1 MKINVIRKEYTP
13 KSTIGELYVDG
24 KFECYALED
33 RIRAL
38 KVPGTTAIPSGNF
51 EVVVTWSNRFKRP
64 LPLLMNVPN
73 YEGVRIHTGNKDED
87 TEGCLLVGKTKQ
99 RDFVGGSKD
108 AFSELLPK
116 IQEALQR
123 EKVFLDI
130 VQENAP
136 AELLARA
143 TPPMAR
149 APRGLVPRAASPAEA
164 KPAFS
169 EKALDLIIG
178 FEGLNQ
184 PGKWPGAASGITVGY
199 GYDLGHV
206 TAEKFESDWAGCFTP
221 EQFARLREAIGR
233 KGTDAEAL
241 EKRLADIKCKPADS
255 RRILLECSIPEYA
268 ERTRQA
274 FPGFDELPLDA
285 QGALVS
291 LVYNR
296 GAGMKDS
303 AGSDNRLEMRVIREL
318 VPSGNLAGIAAQLRA
333 MKRLWMGKN
342 MAGLLRRRDAEA
354 ALVESSMAPAMARA
368 MARSFGVAARGA
380 PVKRRAAKKPA
391 TAKVKAPKKKAP
403 ARAAAKAKPAT
414 AKPAARKK
422 SAAKKA
428 APKKSAAK
436 KAAPKK
442 ATVKKAAPKRA
453 ARKTVAGKQP
463 TRKSA
468 ATPVMRGH

>member
-1 MKINVIRKEYTP
+1 MNINLTRKEYTS

-24 KFECYALED
+24 KFECYTLED

-38 KVPGTTAIPSGNF
+38 KVPGTTAIPSGHY

-73 YEGVRIHTGNKDED
+73 YEGVRIHTGNTDEN
-87 TEGCLLVGKTKQ
+87 TEGCLLVGKTKR
-99 RDFVGGSKD
+99 RDFVAESRA
-108 AFSELLPK
+108 AFNDLFPK
-116 IQEALQR
+116 IQGALQR
-123 EKVFLDI
+123 EKVFIDI

-143 TPPMAR
+143 QPPMAR
-149 APRGLVPRAASPAEA
+149 APRGLTTRAASPGAA

-184 PGKWPGAASGITVGY
+184 PGKWPGGSSGITLGF

-206 TAEKFESDWAGCFTP
+206 TPAQFESDWAGCFTP
-221 EQFARLREAIGR
+221 EQFARLRDAIG
-233 KGTDAEAL
+233 KTGAAAQAL
-241 EKRLADIKCKPADS
+241 AVRLANIKCTPADS
-255 RRILLECSIPEYA
+255 RRVLLECSLPEYVA
-268 ERTRQA
+268 RTRQA

-303 AGSDNRLEMRVIREL
+303 AGTDNRLEMRVIREL
-318 VPSGNLAGIAAQLRA
+318 VPLGDLAGIAAQLRS
-333 MKRLWMGKN
+333 MKRLWTGKG

-354 ALVESSMAPAMARA
+354 ALVESCMAPAIARA
-368 MARSFGVAARGA
+368 MARSFGIAARGA
-380 PVKRRAAKKPA
+380 PAKRRAARKPA
-391 TAKVKAPKKKAP
+391 TAKARQRKATKVAKKNAPKKAASRTK
-403 ARAAAKAKPAT
+403 AAATGKP
-414 AKPAARKK
+414 ARKK
-422 SAAKKA
+422 S
-428 APKKSAAK
+428 PV
-436 KAAPKK
+436 KK
-442 ATVKKAAPKRA
+442 ATPKRPTRATVARKPKSGKAA
-453 ARKTVAGKQP
+453 VA
-463 TRKSA
+463 TA
-468 ATPVMRGH
+468 MREN

>member
-24 KFECYALED
+24 KFECYTLED

-73 YEGVRIHTGNKDED
+73 YEGVRIHTGNKHED

-108 AFSELLPK
+108 AFTELLPK

-136 AELLARA
+136 SELLAPGK
-143 TPPMAR
+143 PPMAR
-149 APRGLVPRAASPAEA
+149 AARGLTPRAAVPAGA
-164 KPAFS
+164 KAAFS
-169 EKALDLIIG
+169 EKALDLIIS

-184 PGKWPGAASGITVGY
+184 PGKWPGGASGIAIGY

-221 EQFARLREAIGR
+221 PQFARLREAIKKAG
-233 KGTDAEAL
+233 ASAQAL
-241 EKRLADIKCKPADS
+241 AARLADIKCRAADS
-255 RRILLECSIPEYA
+255 RRVLLECSIPEFV

-274 FPGFDELPLDA
+274 FPGFDELPSDA

-303 AGSDNRLEMRVIREL
+303 AGANNRLEMRAIRDL
-318 VPSGNLAGIAAQLRA
+318 VPLGDLAGIAAQLRS
-333 MKRLWMGKN
+333 MKRLWAGKG
-342 MAGLLRRRDAEA
+342 MDGLLRRREAEA
-354 ALVESSMAPAMARA
+354 ALVESSMAPAVARG

-391 TAKVKAPKKKAP
+391 TAKAPKKKA
-403 ARAAAKAKPAT
+403 ATKAATKS
-414 AKPAARKK
+414 KPAAEKSARKTP
-422 SAAKKA
+422 AAKKVA
-428 APKKSAAK
+428 LKGAAK
-436 KAAPKK
+436 T
-442 ATVKKAAPKRA
+442 TV
-453 ARKTVAGKQP
+453 ARKPAKKKTA
-463 TRKSA
+463 TNSA
-468 ATPVMRGH
+468 SRIR